1 MSSIASL
8 GYIYNLPFTK
18 LAILDNGTNKKQA
31 IFTLSIKILQFIME
45 KEFQIPTPEAIE
57 SLIGKGLYQ
66 IWNALCLLI
75 EHKYEMERLWNNV
88 GENGNMNISIEEVEK
103 LSVLYTLKKIPLAL
117 WLY

>member
-31 IFTLSIKILQFIME
+31 IFALSIKVLQFIME
-45 KEFQIPTPEAIE
+45 KDFQIPTPEAIE

-75 EHKYEMERLWNNV
+75 EYKYEMERFWNN
-88 GENGNMNISIEEVEK
+88 GGRKWKYEYKYRRGGK